1 MQGATIN
8 APSVTHTQ
16 GATMSDNIIT
26 IDDQIDLTVEDAKRE
41 VLRLHVAVAEIF
53 YALPDDDHTNIE
65 ALSALL
71 TGLEAAF
78 NAIEEVEE
86 REFIF

>member
-1 MQGATIN
+1 
-8 APSVTHTQ
+8 
-16 GATMSDNIIT
+16 MSDNIIT

-41 VLRLHVAVAEIF
+41 VLRLRAAVDTIF
-53 YALPDDDHTNIE
+53 DNLPDDDHTNID

-78 NAIEEVEE
+78 RAIEEVEE

>member
-1 MQGATIN
+1 
-8 APSVTHTQ
+8 
-16 GATMSDNIIT
+16 MSDNIIT

-41 VLRLHVAVAEIF
+41 VLRLRAAVDTIF
-53 YALPDDDHTNIE
+53 DNLPDDDHTNIE

-78 NAIEEVEE
+78 RAIEEVEE

>member
-8 APSVTHTQ
+8 APSDTHNQ

-41 VLRLHVAVAEIF
+41 ILRLHVAVAGIF
-53 YALPDDDHTNIE
+53 HDLPDDDHTNIE

-78 NAIEEVEE
+78 RAIEEVEE